1 MSAKIAVLGLVIEE
15 PSPAHRLTAKLRQR
29 LSSAEFVDSN
39 VYSALTRLE
48 REGLVVRAHEASSA
62 YEATEEGVRHFEQWL
77 SASSPAPPLRD
88 PLQMKMALCQP
99 RNLPRMIELVYGQE
113 LVCLGR
119 VQELKRSFER
129 MRPPDP
135 SRWSGLVLVMA
146 RDADLAYWEARLG
159 WLQGVRESLEAMSS
173 GYRDA
178 SGRVRDVGAGPRDE
192 SGRVRDV
199 GAGPRDES
207 GRVRDVGAG
216 PRDESGRVRNAGA
229 GPRDESG
236 RVRNVGAGPRDES
249 GRVRNAG
256 AGCQDASGRV
266 REA

>member
-48 REGLVVRAHEASSA
+48 REGLVARAHETPSA

-77 SASSPAPPLRD
+77 FASSSAPPLRD
-88 PLQMKMALCQP
+88 ELHLKIALCQP

-129 MRPPDP
+129 IRPPDP
-135 SRWSGLVLVMA
+135 SRWSGLVLVMV
-146 RDADLAYWEARLG
+146 RDAELAFWEARLG
-159 WLQGVRESLEAMSS
+159 WLQGVRESLENMSAEFQ
-173 GYRDA
+173 GA
-178 SGRVRDVGAGPRDE
+178 SRRARE
-192 SGRVRDV
+192 
-199 GAGPRDES
+199 
-207 GRVRDVGAG
+207 
-216 PRDESGRVRNAGA
+216 
-229 GPRDESG
+229 
-236 RVRNVGAGPRDES
+236 
-249 GRVRNAG
+249 G
-256 AGCQDASGRV
+256 AGCQDHPSRQA

>member
-48 REGLVVRAHEASSA
+48 RDGLVVRPHEASSA
-62 YEATEEGVRHFEQWL
+62 FQATEEGVRHFEQWL
-77 SASSPAPPLRD
+77 FASSSAPPLRD
-88 PLQMKMALCQP
+88 ELHMKIALCQP
-99 RNLPRMIELVYGQE
+99 HNLPRMIELVYGQE

-119 VQELKRSFER
+119 VQELKQSFER

-146 RDADLAYWEARLG
+146 RDAELAFWEARLG
-159 WLQGVRESLEAMSS
+159 WLQGVRESLENIS
-173 GYRDA
+173 
-178 SGRVRDVGAGPRDE
+178 AGF
-192 SGRVRDV
+192 
-199 GAGPRDES
+199 
-207 GRVRDVGAG
+207 
-216 PRDESGRVRNAGA
+216 
-229 GPRDESG
+229 
-236 RVRNVGAGPRDES
+236 
-249 GRVRNAG
+249 
-256 AGCQDASGRV
+256 QDASRRA

>member
-99 RNLPRMIELVYGQE
+99 QHLPRMIELVYGQE

-119 VQELKRSFER
+119 VQELKQSFER

-135 SRWSGLVLVMA
+135 SRWSGLVLMMA
-146 RDADLAYWEARLG
+146 RDADLSYWEARLG
-159 WLQGVRESLEAMSS
+159 WLQGVRESLEAMGS
-173 GYRDA
+173 GYRDAGGPARDVGSGCRDA
-178 SGRVRDVGAGPRDE
+178 SGRVRHVGTGD
-192 SGRVRDV
+192 
-199 GAGPRDES
+199 
-207 GRVRDVGAG
+207 
-216 PRDESGRVRNAGA
+216 
-229 GPRDESG
+229 
-236 RVRNVGAGPRDES
+236 
-249 GRVRNAG
+249 
-256 AGCQDASGRV
+256 QHASGRV